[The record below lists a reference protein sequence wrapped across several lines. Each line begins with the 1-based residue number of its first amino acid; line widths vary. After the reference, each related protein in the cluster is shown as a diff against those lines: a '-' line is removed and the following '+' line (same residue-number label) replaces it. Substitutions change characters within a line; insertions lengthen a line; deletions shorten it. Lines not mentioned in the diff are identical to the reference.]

1 MSDSPFH
8 IQELGD
14 REFTKFRDIIYE
26 ESRIKLS
33 EMKKA
38 LVQARLMMRLRE
50 LRLGGY
56 REYYDYLM
64 EHYDAEIVNLINC
77 ITTNKTDFFR
87 ESKHF
92 DFLREEVLPR
102 FDASGRTRMRLWSAG
117 CSTGEEPYSIAITI
131 FEHYRGAPP
140 RDIKIL
146 ATDIDTAV
154 LDVARKGTYKAS
166 ILEAVDRETSRRHFL
181 RGTGENEGLYRVKDA
196 VKSMV
201 HFRRLNLLDAQYPM
215 NGPFDVIFC
224 RNVIIYFDKDT
235 QRVLFDRFRRYIAD
249 DGYLFVGH
257 SETLSGV
264 TDKFSF
270 IKNTIYSCAAKG
282 GREKSNVRSK

>member
-1 MSDSPFH
+1 MSDTSFY
-8 IQELGD
+8 IQELSD
-14 REFTKFRDIIYE
+14 REFSRFRDIIYE

-50 LRLGGY
+50 LKLTGY

-92 DFLREEVLPR
+92 DFLKEEVLPR
-102 FDASGRTRMRLWSAG
+102 FDASHRTKMRLWSAG

-140 RDIKIL
+140 RDIRIL

-154 LDVARKGTYKAS
+154 LDVARKGVYKAS
-166 ILEAVDRETSRRHFL
+166 ILETVDPETSRRYFL

-196 VKSMV
+196 VKSIV
-201 HFRRLNLLDAQYPM
+201 HFRRLNLLDENYPM

-224 RNVIIYFDKDT
+224 RNVIIYFDKET
-235 QRVLFDRFRRYIAD
+235 QRVLFNRFRNYIAN

-257 SETLSGV
+257 SETLAGV

-270 IKNTIYSCAAKG
+270 IKNTIYNCTAAD
-282 GREKSNVRSK
+282 GRDKHDVHTK